1 MRTTL
6 KSMKLPELVQRCRD
20 LEARGFE
27 CVSPIERVYS
37 AHKEFH
43 APARQKD
50 KAKYIGIKEHV
61 IWRCVYERKD
71 KAV

>member
-27 CVSPIERVYS
+27 CVSPIKRVYN
-37 AHKEFH
+37 ARKDFY
-43 APARQKD
+43 APTRKQD
-50 KAKYIGIKEHV
+50 KAKYVGIKEHV
-61 IWRCVYERKD
+61 IWRCVMERKEE
-71 KAV
+71 AV